1 MEGFRS
7 KKGKDFTAGVEIKD
21 DGKTAFVF
29 PGGENDPDAPPP
41 FDFAAAKPIAVCPVC
56 KKKGRD
62 GMIYETPDHYTCNIA
77 AKDSKVCNARLPKV
91 LCKKEIG
98 AADALKF
105 FTEGKTGLIEGMISK
120 RGRPFS
126 AFLLCNAADKRLL
139 GWEFPPREAKPK
151 APAGAKRSRFA
162 KKKSPAE

>member
-1 MEGFRS
+1 MAWLPRRVHSGGRQIIAIITS
-7 KKGKDFTAGVEIKD
+7 TQISL
-21 DGKTAFVF
+21 KT
-29 PGGENDPDAPPP
+29 
-41 FDFAAAKPIAVCPVC
+41 
-56 KKKGRD
+56 
-62 GMIYETPDHYTCNIA
+62 
-77 AKDSKVCNARLPKV
+77 CNARLPKV

-98 AADALKF
+98 VGDAIKF

-151 APAGAKRSRFA
+151 PAGGGGAKRGRFA
-162 KKKSPAE
+162 KKPSTGES